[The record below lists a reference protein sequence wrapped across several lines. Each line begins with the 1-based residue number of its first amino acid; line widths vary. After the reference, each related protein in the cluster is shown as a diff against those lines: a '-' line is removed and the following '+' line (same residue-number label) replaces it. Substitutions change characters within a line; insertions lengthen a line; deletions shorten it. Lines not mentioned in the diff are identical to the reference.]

1 MLFCLSISLSMYEK
15 VYFFTLE
22 LGFTPE
28 HTFKTLLNV
37 FHTNFDKFQGKIQT
51 YEIILK
57 TVVNP
62 LLVPRFG
69 FLDVIKPIDVKYIA
83 ELV

>member
-22 LGFTPE
+22 LGFTTPG

-37 FHTNFDKFQGKIQT
+37 FHINFDKFAG
-51 YEIILK
+51 
-57 TVVNP
+57 
-62 LLVPRFG
+62 
-69 FLDVIKPIDVKYIA
+69 
-83 ELV
+83 